1 MGSSQSIC
9 RKVNFEDIQYLLNKN
24 NEYILINTLDKKE
37 QDCLIKNTIL
47 IQDEEKIINHFMK
60 TKIDIHII
68 IYDKNANVPNL
79 MEKYEQ
85 LIGLGFTNVYIY
97 PGGLFEW
104 LCLQDIYGVD
114 DFPTTKKERDI
125 LKYKGKSAF
134 TSYLLKNVDID

>member
-1 MGSSQSIC
+1 MGSTQSVS
-9 RKVNFEDIQYLLNKN
+9 RKVNFEDIQYLLNKT
-24 NEYILINTLDKKE
+24 NEYILINTLDKKD

-47 IQDEEKIINHFMK
+47 IQDEEKTINHFMK
-60 TKIDIHII
+60 NKIDIHII

-134 TSYLLKNVDID
+134 TSYLLKNDID

>member
-1 MGSSQSIC
+1 MGSTQSVS
-9 RKVNFEDIQYLLNKN
+9 RKVNFEDIQYLLNKT
-24 NEYILINTLDKKE
+24 NEYILINTLDKKD

-47 IQDEEKIINHFMK
+47 IQDEEKTINHFMK
-60 TKIDIHII
+60 NKIDIHII

-79 MEKYEQ
+79 MKKYEQ

-104 LCLQDIYGVD
+104 LCLQDIYGID

-134 TSYLLKNVDID
+134 TSYLLKNDID

>member
-1 MGSSQSIC
+1 MGSSQSVS

-24 NEYILINTLDKKE
+24 NEYILINTLDKQE

-47 IQDEEKIINHFMK
+47 IQDEEKIINHFMNNN
-60 TKIDIHII
+60 IDIHII

-104 LCLQDIYGVD
+104 LLLQDIYGKEE
-114 DFPTTKKERDI
+114 FPTTSIEYDI
-125 LKYKGKSAF
+125 LKFSP
-134 TSYLLKNVDID
+134 

>member
-1 MGSSQSIC
+1 MGSSQSVC

-24 NEYILINTLDKKE
+24 NEYILINTLDKQE

-47 IQDEEKIINHFMK
+47 IQDEEKIINHFMNNN
-60 TKIDIHII
+60 IDIHII

-125 LKYKGKSAF
+125 LKYKGKSVF
-134 TSYLLKNVDID
+134 TSYLLKNKD